1 MLAKIGEEVRR
12 NWPHTEIAISHRI
25 GKLDISESAVVIV
38 VSSPHRKAAY
48 QANEYAIERIKEM
61 VPIWKKK
68 NVGKMEKNGLV
79 ISLKISLT
87 QQENQK

>member
-61 VPIWKKK
+61 VPIWKKRTL
-68 NVGKMEKNGLV
+68 GRWRRMGW
-79 ISLKISLT
+79 
-87 QQENQK
+87 